1 MLGDPAAG
9 KAACDEALQLLGPI
23 GDQWALN
30 HLEGML
36 GGLAQAEHRYED
48 AVAHL
53 RRAAE
58 ATRRLGFAAAQ
69 AHHLA
74 NLGRAQEQSG
84 DRQAAASTL
93 ARAIDAGRRP
103 VTGARQ
109 RSRTSASPGCC
120 AQPATGQPRGQR

>member
-1 MLGDPAAG
+1 MSTADTAPRIVNQRPASRRPSVLGDPAAG

-74 NLGRAQEQSG
+74 NLGRAQEQ
-84 DRQAAASTL
+84 
-93 ARAIDAGRRP
+93 
-103 VTGARQ
+103 
-109 RSRTSASPGCC
+109 
-120 AQPATGQPRGQR
+120 